1 MDPGQPAPSAQE
13 APASY
18 IAIHPDGS
26 RSVIPSSPAAVVDG
40 AWQMERAL
48 GDFNAS
54 EYGFE
59 YASLKHGDV
68 VCFQVPFARQWL
80 RGCNASRCEAGAV
93 RLTRGRPQVA
103 GGSPE
108 VPACASP
115 WQGAL
120 ATAQGGC

>member
-59 YASLKHGDV
+59 YASLKQGDV
-68 VCFQVPFARQWL
+68 VHV
-80 RGCNASRCEAGAV
+80 
-93 RLTRGRPQVA
+93 VA
-103 GGSPE
+103 GVVEDQGYMYGRNSSGSMGCFPSTFLKFPQMRFSVLPTNE
-108 VPACASP
+108 QQESG
-115 WQGAL
+115 GARREG
-120 ATAQGGC
+120 AH